1 MCWKAFLNFINS
13 NSALWSFLAT
23 IATVIYVILTYKLL
37 KETINTRKIQN
48 QPYVIVDIELKSIYV
63 KMIVKNVGN
72 SPAKNINI
80 DILPEISTPFSHI
93 EFLAPNREISSIISY
108 VFRQNSNEEKQT
120 KYRFSI
126 SYNNTYEKSTTYKHD
141 YEIDISPLL
150 ESTNLNE
157 NENKAIVEKL
167 DKMLSKFDNLKDE
180 LHKIS
185 NSSKNQADYVKDIK
199 GKLK

>member
-1 MCWKAFLNFINS
+1 MWDQFLNFINY

-23 IATVIYVILTYKLL
+23 AATVVYVILTYKLL

-48 QPYVIVDIELKSIYV
+48 QPFVIVDIELKSIYL
-63 KMIVKNVGN
+63 KLIVKNVGN
-72 SPAKNINI
+72 SPAKNIKINVI
-80 DILPEISTPFSHI
+80 PEIENPFSNI
-93 EFLAPNREISSIISY
+93 EFLAPNREISSVIKYIFITDSNEQKQTRYKFFISY
-108 VFRQNSNEEKQT
+108 T
-120 KYRFSI
+120 DIYR
-126 SYNNTYEKSTTYKHD
+126 KSTTYTHE

-150 ESTNLNE
+150 QSTNFNE

-185 NSSKNQADYVKDIK
+185 DSSKNQADYLKDIK
-199 GKLK
+199 SKIK